1 MTGAKDVKIKRSW
14 KIVREASRYS
24 LSGNFWEEV
33 KRASLKEKEI
43 KNALVLLEEAGE
55 IRIKRAKDGR
65 KLYVLTLRDIRRN
78 PVKLDRWLTKG

>member
-1 MTGAKDVKIKRSW
+1 MTGAKDTKIKRAW
-14 KIVREASRYS
+14 RIVREASMYS

-33 KRASLKEKEI
+33 KKAGLNEDEI

-55 IRIKRAKDGR
+55 IRIRRGQDGR

-78 PVKLDRWLTKG
+78 PIKLDKWLAKR